1 MIPPRNLI
9 FKYQWKSS
17 SLNYYIPTKELT
29 QYRRSEKAAS
39 HQRNQVSFSSS
50 AINVAHVGRI
60 PREVRGSLVLRPAK
74 ENRKVPRPVP
84 RV

>member
-9 FKYQWKSS
+9 FKYQMEKFIIKLLYSDE
-17 SLNYYIPTKELT
+17 ELT